1 MNQKNPDKDLNLKII
16 KEQGGTRYDPMHP
29 DHLRYRMENGGNADR
44 FVAAVEFHT
53 LSYGHPSE
61 GYGDRSPWAV
71 DEHGKVMKLKH
82 FAEYFGWHIEN
93 ARKVKEEACASGRVR
108 EDEHGRFWL
117 RGRVKVEHVKD
128 ADPNPEPADDLPAY
142 IRDGLAKL
150 TPERRADILSR
161 YRVGREYFSR
171 VKADA
176 IARARRAQQ
185 EFEQKL
191 FKEVDIEIKTC
202 EPNPGKNGGRAAS
215 VELAL
220 SDVPDTIIR
229 FVQNGTSDHVQGQ
242 NRTVYK
248 VGQESTL
255 VPAITATSRNGKEIA
270 LSERERERG
279 KGLYV
284 CKDLDLGFNETDKP
298 TNSPPLSSSEL
309 KQAQVKAYLREY
321 IRTIG
326 RTPTTEEIQNV
337 WLALGSASIEQLQT
351 RVDTRRGQGYK
362 IQGYGFFVR
371 IAEDCAGSYKEWEN
385 TPLPKPAT
393 PATDKNARAVAQ
405 MIERRLKEKGKSS

>member
-1 MNQKNPDKDLNLKII
+1 VYKPA
-16 KEQGGTRYDPMHP
+16 G
-29 DHLRYRMENGGNADR
+29 
-44 FVAAVEFHT
+44 AA
-53 LSYGHPSE
+53 
-61 GYGDRSPWAV
+61 
-71 DEHGKVMKLKH
+71 
-82 FAEYFGWHIEN
+82 
-93 ARKVKEEACASGRVR
+93 
-108 EDEHGRFWL
+108 
-117 RGRVKVEHVKD
+117 
-128 ADPNPEPADDLPAY
+128 
-142 IRDGLAKL
+142 
-150 TPERRADILSR
+150 
-161 YRVGREYFSR
+161 
-171 VKADA
+171 
-176 IARARRAQQ
+176 
-185 EFEQKL
+185 
-191 FKEVDIEIKTC
+191 EIST
-202 EPNPGKNGGRAAS
+202 
-215 VELAL
+215 LAL
-220 SDVPDTIIR
+220 AV
-229 FVQNGTSDHVQGQ
+229 
-242 NRTVYK
+242 
-248 VGQESTL
+248 
-255 VPAITATSRNGKEIA
+255 TATSGNGKGIA